1 MNGKFFMAI
10 CVVMLTFIRYQSGND
25 KKKEF
30 IPVTSKLF
38 GKLPDGRGVTLYT
51 LQNKNNAT
59 VTVTTL
65 GASLVSIN
73 VPDKKGAFGDV
84 LLGYDN
90 AQGYVDDI
98 SFFGAIVGRYG
109 NRIAKGK
116 FSLDGKSYQLEV
128 NSGVNHLHGGK
139 IGFNRKLWEAEI
151 NEKAPFASVTMHCTS
166 PDGEGGYPGKVS
178 LSVTYSWSD
187 NNELTIDYS
196 GTTDAPTIL
205 NPTNHAY
212 FNLTGDPTNTILDHE
227 VMIAADQFTP
237 DDSVLIPTGKLQD
250 VAGSPLDFRSPK
262 RIGDR
267 INDPYEQLQIARGYD
282 HNWVLNN
289 YNKTVRL
296 AATAYDPKS
305 GRFMEML
312 TDQPGVQFYTGN
324 FLDGSHKGKGGVAYQ
339 FRSGLCFEAQ
349 HFPDSPN
356 KPQFPSVVLRPGE
369 TYKQTTK
376 YRFSTKE

>member
-1 MNGKFFMAI
+1 M
-10 CVVMLTFIRYQSGND
+10 CVVMLTFVRYQSGND

-30 IPVTSKLF
+30 VPVASKQF
-38 GKLPDGRGVTLYT
+38 GKLSDGREVVLYT

-59 VTVTTL
+59 VTVSTL

-73 VPDKKGAFGDV
+73 VPDKKGVVGDV
-84 LLGYDN
+84 ILGYDN

-98 SFFGAIVGRYG
+98 SYFGAIVGRYG
-109 NRIAKGK
+109 NRIAKGR
-116 FSLDGKSYQLEV
+116 FSLDGKSYQLET
-128 NSGVNHLHGGK
+128 NDGVNHLHGGK
-139 IGFNRKLWEAEI
+139 NGFNRKLWEATI
-151 NEKAPFASVTMHCTS
+151 NEKAPFASVTMRCTS
-166 PDGEGGYPGKVS
+166 PDGEGGYPGNVT
-178 LSVTYSWSD
+178 LAVTYTWSD
-187 NNELTIDYS
+187 ENELTIDYS
-196 GTTDAPTIL
+196 GTTDAPTIF

-212 FNLTGDPTNTILDHE
+212 FNLTGNPGNTILAHE

-237 DDSVLIPTGKLQD
+237 VDSVLIPTGRLQN
-250 VAGSPLDFRSPK
+250 VEGTPFDFRSPK

-267 INDPYEQLQIARGYD
+267 INDPYEQLKLAGGYD
-282 HNWVLNN
+282 HNWVLHG

-296 AATAYDPKS
+296 AATVYDPKS
-305 GRFMEML
+305 GRYMEVL

-324 FLDGSHKGKGGVAYQ
+324 FLNGSRKGKEGIVYQ

-369 TYKQTTK
+369 TYRQTTR
-376 YRFSTKE
+376 YRFSTKG

>member
-1 MNGKFFMAI
+1 M
-10 CVVMLTFIRYQSGND
+10 VS
-25 KKKEF
+25 
-30 IPVTSKLF
+30 
-38 GKLPDGRGVTLYT
+38 
-51 LQNKNNAT
+51 
-59 VTVTTL
+59 TL
-65 GASLVSIN
+65 GAALVSIN
-73 VPDKKGAFGDV
+73 VPDKKGTYGDV

-116 FSLDGKSYQLEV
+116 FSLDGKPYQLEI

-139 IGFNRKLWEAEI
+139 NGFNRKLWEATI

-166 PDGEGGYPGKVS
+166 PDGDGGYPGKVS
-178 LSVTYSWSD
+178 LNVTYTWSD
-187 NNELTIDYS
+187 SNELTIDYS

-212 FNLTGDPTNTILDHE
+212 FNLTGDPKNTILDHE

-237 DDSVLIPTGKLQD
+237 VDSVLIPTGKFQN
-250 VAGSPLDFRSPK
+250 VVGTPLDFRLPK

-267 INDPYEQLQIARGYD
+267 INDPHEQLQFARGYD

-296 AATAYDPKS
+296 AATVYDPKS
-305 GRFMEML
+305 GRFMEVL

-324 FLDGSHKGKGGVAYQ
+324 FLDGSHRGKGGIAYQ
-339 FRSGLCFEAQ
+339 FRSGLCLETQ

-356 KPQFPSVVLRPGE
+356 EPQFPSVVLRPGE
-369 TYKQTTK
+369 TYQQTTK
-376 YRFSTKE
+376 YRFSTKD